1 VKRLLLAGLL
11 CLLGLL
17 PVPAHAGLVEG
28 RLVYNG
34 EPLAGVAVSAYRG
47 YDLAAEPLAVSA
59 PSDAEGRYRLELPE
73 GAYALTA
80 RDPQRGLFA
89 FCGFNP
95 VQVGSETL
103 WAGLQAVTVHPEQRS
118 AYDSD
123 YAGSLSGV
131 VRHQGEPLADAYVYL
146 YLDAGDDLK
155 GQGYRISPPTG
166 KDGSFWF
173 DELPESSYY
182 LVARKRQQGER
193 VGPVRAGDLLGVY
206 AGNPVSVTSAQQT
219 AVIIETVSKLGDDSR
234 HETLGRQTDT
244 VLRGRV
250 VDASGKPLAGLHVFA
265 YLDRVIGHQRPA
277 ALSPPTGS
285 DGRFELFFPAGGVYY
300 VGAREGYGDSP
311 APGELFGMYEV
322 QADHGLRID
331 KGESREG
338 VEIVVEEIEL

>member
-1 VKRLLLAGLL
+1 MKRLLLTGLL

-17 PVPAHAGLVEG
+17 PASASAGLVEG
-28 RLVYNG
+28 RLVFDG
-34 EPLAGVAVSAYRG
+34 EPLVGVSVTAHRG
-47 YDLAAEPLAVSA
+47 YQLSASPQAVSA
-59 PSDAEGRYRLELPE
+59 PSDAEGHYRLELPA

-95 VQVGSETL
+95 VQVGSEPL
-103 WAGLQAVTVHPEQRS
+103 WAGLQAVEVHAEQHRGYES
-118 AYDSD
+118 AY
-123 YAGSLSGV
+123 AGGLSGV
-131 VRHQGEPLADAYVYL
+131 VRYQGAPLADAYVYL
-146 YLDAGDDLK
+146 YLDAADDLK
-155 GQGYRISPPTG
+155 GQGYRISPPTAA
-166 KDGSFWF
+166 DGRFWF

-193 VGPVRAGDLLGVY
+193 VGPVRAGDQLGVY
-206 AGNPVSVTSAQQT
+206 AGNPV
-219 AVIIETVSKLGDDSR
+219 AVIAARQTEVVLETVSKLGDDSR

-250 VDASGKPLAGLHVFA
+250 VDVVGKPLAGLHVFA
-265 YLDRVIGHQRPA
+265 YTDRVIGHQRPA
-277 ALSPPTGS
+277 ALSAPTGS
-285 DGRFELFFPAGGVYY
+285 DGRFELFFPAPGVYY

-311 APGELFGMYEV
+311 APGERFGMYEE

-331 KGESREG
+331 KGERREG